1 MLVGQ
6 GNVVKLELVYLLVDV
21 FDQEQAK
28 LQGFDQLLLD
38 HLVLSGLNYSL
49 QTLRRTTSTTISVTS
64 SKIDSPG
71 RERSFII

>member
-49 QTLRRTTSTTISVTS
+49 
-64 SKIDSPG
+64 
-71 RERSFII
+71 